1 MFDDYNIVVNIH
13 PVTYKYHPNIDKYIK
28 DNRILRCPEFSTQE
42 LLSVADIVITDYSS
56 FMFESAILEIPTYL
70 FVPDYDKYVSRNGLN
85 IDLYKELPN
94 LVFKD
99 AKDMWSKIKEGNYNY
114 KIIRK
119 FKKKYVSNCN
129 GKATEKLVDFIFNL
143 TKNNIKN

>member
-1 MFDDYNIVVNIH
+1 
-13 PVTYKYHPNIDKYIK
+13 
-28 DNRILRCPEFSTQE
+28 
-42 LLSVADIVITDYSS
+42 
-56 FMFESAILEIPTYL
+56 MFESAILEIPTYL

-119 FKKKYVSNCN
+119 FKNKYVSNCN
-129 GKATEKLVDFIFNL
+129 GKATEKLVDFI
-143 TKNNIKN
+143 IKITNED